1 MTLGVFVSFVSISIP
16 FSVSVAIFYC
26 RNSDLFK
33 AEPKTKSKS
42 IVTVTHTHTQPHQ
55 TNKQTHTHTHSEM
68 KMILAK
74 KSSVACSLNR
84 RIILLESSRGTISGD
99 PKAFVSSFKVN
110 IKHIIPSN
118 VERL

>member
-16 FSVSVAIFYC
+16 FSVPVAIFYC

-42 IVTVTHTHTQPHQ
+42 IVTVTHTQPHQ
-55 TNKQTHTHTHSEM
+55 TNKHTHTHSEM

-84 RIILLESSRGTISGD
+84 RIILLESSRRTISGD
-99 PKAFVSSFKVN
+99 PKAFVSSFKAN

-118 VERL
+118 VERLSAM

>member
-42 IVTVTHTHTQPHQ
+42 IVTVTHTHAHTVTP
-55 TNKQTHTHTHSEM
+55 NKQTHTHTY
-68 KMILAK
+68 
-74 KSSVACSLNR
+74 V
-84 RIILLESSRGTISGD
+84 
-99 PKAFVSSFKVN
+99 F
-110 IKHIIPSN
+110 
-118 VERL
+118 